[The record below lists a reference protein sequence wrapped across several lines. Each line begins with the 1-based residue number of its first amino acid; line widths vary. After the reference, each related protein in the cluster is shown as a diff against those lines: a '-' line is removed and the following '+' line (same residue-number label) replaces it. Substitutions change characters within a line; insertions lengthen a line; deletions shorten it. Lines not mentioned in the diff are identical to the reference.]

1 VANPERDPL
10 VGSMVDGRYRIVSRI
25 AAGGMGVVYRAE
37 QVFLRREV
45 ALKRL
50 HRDLT
55 GHGLAMERFK
65 REARAAVQIN
75 HPNVCQVLDCGVDGD
90 GTLFIA
96 MELLDGQSLAQRIAD
111 YAPLPLDEIV
121 DLGSQIADGLQQAHA
136 LGIVHRDLKPEN
148 VMLVTR
154 PDGSGVTAKILD
166 FGVAKTLH
174 DADAKALTQ
183 AGMVFGTPKYMA
195 PEQASG
201 EALDARADLYSL
213 GVILFELAT
222 GRPPFDGPTAGGVMA
237 RHLTATPP
245 TLESAAPHLSY
256 PLAFRELVGRCLVK
270 DPNHRIPTAQALAEA
285 LRTCRGQRVS
295 LVGPPVPRPGR
306 DDVPTVAAGTGPP
319 TPLFPAE
326 PASTGF
332 DQLALGG
339 PTRLVPQRKPKRAVL
354 VAAAVLLVCAVA
366 GVLLLRS
373 GSEDDERSLERDAGA
388 ALALAPG
395 ALGPLPS
402 ETGSPT
408 PDADAASETV
418 PLPDAVDAQDVP
430 AAEASEAE
438 EATAKE
444 DTALQTRQEAARAA
458 AEERRTFEE
467 HDARVL
473 AALAKVAG
481 GDPAGGLADLEGL
494 ATELDGNAHFHFHLA
509 VLLVGAQRFADAIG
523 QAQRVLE
530 LDPRYAGEPELQ
542 AVAEQCLLQ
551 PASVDAAVQLLYRI
565 ADEALAERLVRFVLD
580 KTRSVATPK
589 RVRELLAQ
597 RGLLDGVPEYL
608 RLPLL
613 VIADDDCEPRRAVLE
628 QIAARPDA
636 RMATFLDRFHATTGC
651 GPRRRRDCWPCER
664 SALQAAL
671 AAVEAAPPVD

>member
-1 VANPERDPL
+1 VASPERDPL

-154 PDGSGVTAKILD
+154 PDGSGITVKILD

-174 DADAKALTQ
+174 DADAKSLTQ

-245 TLESAAPHLSY
+245 TLESVAPHLSY

-285 LRTCRGQRVS
+285 LRACRGQRVS

-339 PTRLVPQRKPKRAVL
+339 RRARLRGCRRA
-354 VAAAVLLVCAVA
+354 
-366 GVLLLRS
+366 
-373 GSEDDERSLERDAGA
+373 
-388 ALALAPG
+388 P
-395 ALGPLPS
+395 P
-402 ETGSPT
+402 
-408 PDADAASETV
+408 
-418 PLPDAVDAQDVP
+418 
-430 AAEASEAE
+430 
-438 EATAKE
+438 
-444 DTALQTRQEAARAA
+444 
-458 AEERRTFEE
+458 
-467 HDARVL
+467 
-473 AALAKVAG
+473 
-481 GDPAGGLADLEGL
+481 
-494 ATELDGNAHFHFHLA
+494 
-509 VLLVGAQRFADAIG
+509 
-523 QAQRVLE
+523 
-530 LDPRYAGEPELQ
+530 
-542 AVAEQCLLQ
+542 
-551 PASVDAAVQLLYRI
+551 
-565 ADEALAERLVRFVLD
+565 
-580 KTRSVATPK
+580 
-589 RVRELLAQ
+589 
-597 RGLLDGVPEYL
+597 
-608 RLPLL
+608 
-613 VIADDDCEPRRAVLE
+613 PRRF
-628 QIAARPDA
+628 R
-636 RMATFLDRFHATTGC
+636 
-651 GPRRRRDCWPCER
+651 
-664 SALQAAL
+664 
-671 AAVEAAPPVD
+671 